1 MEKINYVARLKNEIQ
16 ILEEEQ
22 SVKGQLLKD
31 QLFLTYQS
39 FKPAK
44 LIQSTLK
51 ELVTSPYMLDNII
64 DTTLSI
70 ATGYISKKIVVGAS
84 SNIIRRA
91 LGSIIQVGASK
102 FISNHSDAIKS
113 FGLMAIQQLFRKKE
127 KKSAKP

>member
-1 MEKINYVARLKNEIQ
+1 
-16 ILEEEQ
+16 
-22 SVKGQLLKD
+22 
-31 QLFLTYQS
+31 
-39 FKPAK
+39 
-44 LIQSTLK
+44 
-51 ELVTSPYMLDNII
+51 
-64 DTTLSI
+64 LSI

-127 KKSAKP
+127 KKSVKP